1 MAIHPNA
8 PSGRQHIYA
17 IMQNSE
23 TKPKVQ
29 AAAQDFIEQVEMF
42 DLVISQPFYIH
53 GRKRYYNKYN
63 TISHEFDSK
72 EVSGGTKLPVHDPS
86 IAPFYRRDFLI
97 SKVAAFARTLFPADA
112 HQQDQAK
119 RFLQY
124 KLFGDLEWC
133 DYLAY
138 GIPDEE
144 KNSVGSD
151 RLLAFCSKLVDDQL
165 LSEAEKEAKRKK

>member
-1 MAIHPNA
+1 MAIHLSA

-17 IMQNSE
+17 MMQNSE

-29 AAAQDFIEQVEMF
+29 AAARHLIEEVMMF
-42 DLVISQPFYIH
+42 DLVISQPYYIH

-63 TISHEFDSK
+63 TITHEFDSK
-72 EVSGGTKLPVHDPS
+72 DVSDVSKLPVHDSS

-97 SKVAAFARTLFPADA
+97 SKIAAFARTIFPADA
-112 HQQDQAK
+112 HQRDQAK

-144 KNSVGSD
+144 KNSAGSD

-165 LSEAEKEAKRKK
+165 